1 MMSEKSKKENFYAR
15 LKEKERIVKLK
26 KTNLKEELEKERKRK
41 KEEEHKTLKFN
52 IIKLQDKK
60 FS

>member
-1 MMSEKSKKENFYAR
+1 M
-15 LKEKERIVKLK
+15 KEKERIVKLK
-26 KTNLKEELEKERKRK
+26 KTKLKEELEKERKRK
-41 KEEEHKTLKFN
+41 KEEEHKTLEFN